1 MLTAYFKDPLTLIRY
16 QQGPAGLD
24 LEAFITWFEEL
35 GYRHASIRSSIRA
48 AHQFSLWAESRGLT
62 SPQCDSVALA
72 AYGEHLERHHRLK
85 QPSGNFT
92 HTFVGAHHFIDF
104 LAATDRLAYPDPALS
119 TPSEPAL
126 LAAFRHW
133 MHTQRGTIDATVNNY
148 QLTLID
154 LIQALGDQPNQYDAK
169 ALRAFVLDRAS
180 RHGLGKA
187 KQVVTAV
194 RMFLRFLIAMGQC
207 TVGLDHAIP
216 TIAHWRLASL
226 PKYLSI
232 EAVERVIASCDLTL
246 PIGVRDR
253 AILLLLARL
262 GLRAGDVAGLM
273 FTAIDWQAGTILV
286 AGKNRR
292 ECRLPLPQDVG
303 DAILAYLEQRP
314 IINDGPVF
322 VTAVAPIKGL
332 SYQTV
337 GQIVT
342 RAMHRAGIQAP
353 IHGAHILRHS
363 AATRM
368 LREGVSLPTIGVML
382 RHASIETTAIYAKV
396 DVQLLRQVARP
407 WPEVT
412 SC

>member
-1 MLTAYFKDPLTLIRY
+1 MLTAYFKDPKTLIQYR
-16 QQGPAGLD
+16 QGPAGQD
-24 LEAFITWFEEL
+24 MEAFITWLKEL
-35 GYRHASIRSSIRA
+35 GYCRDSIRRSICA
-48 AHQFSLWAESRGLT
+48 AHHFSLWAESTGLT
-62 SPQCDSVALA
+62 ISQCDSIALTTFSK
-72 AYGEHLERHHRLK
+72 HLQRHNQLK
-85 QPSGNFT
+85 YPGGNHT
-92 HTFVGAHHFIDF
+92 RTFVGAHHFIDF
-104 LAATDRLAYPDPALS
+104 LAETDRLAHPDPALS

-126 LAAFRHW
+126 LATFRHW
-133 MHTQRGTIDATVNNY
+133 MHIQRGTLDSTLDNY
-148 QLTLID
+148 QPTLLD
-154 LIQALGDQPNQYDAK
+154 LLQTLGDQPDHYDAH

-187 KQVVTAV
+187 KTVVTAV

-207 TVGLDHAIP
+207 IVGLDHAIP

-232 EAVERVIASCDLTL
+232 EAVERVIASCNLSL
-246 PIGVRDR
+246 PIGVRDK

-273 FTAIDWQAGTILV
+273 VSAIDWQAGTVLV
-286 AGKNRR
+286 AGKNRH

-303 DAILAYLEQRP
+303 DAILDYLKQRP
-314 IINDGPVF
+314 IVNDAHVF
-322 VTAVAPIKGL
+322 ITAVAPIKCL
-332 SYQTV
+332 SYHAV

-342 RAMHRAGIQAP
+342 RAIHRTGIQSP
-353 IHGAHILRHS
+353 VHGAHILRHS
-363 AATRM
+363 AATGM
-368 LREGVSLPTIGVML
+368 LRQGVSLPAIGVML